1 MKCLFYKFLMDC
13 TLFVTSRSIDNKGHF
28 TFIMV
33 ERPILFSSNTF
44 YPIQVTP
51 RFFREFLRKADT
63 KDKLLTLGL
72 FHTHL
77 VPHKVSVT
85 PRWTS
90 FTTSITLITTTF
102 KSKIISYK
110 RKTFRVDTIFLFVLI
125 ESPLIGTFYQIGVHQ
140 DDRTCRDFGGGDG
153 SQSHTTPLCLS
164 KIFRRSSGKTF
175 FRPIFNFTCVSFE

>member
-1 MKCLFYKFLMDC
+1 MLESYPYCLRGWSIPITFLTYSMKCLFYKFLMDC

-85 PRWTS
+85 PR
-90 FTTSITLITTTF
+90 
-102 KSKIISYK
+102 
-110 RKTFRVDTIFLFVLI
+110 
-125 ESPLIGTFYQIGVHQ
+125 
-140 DDRTCRDFGGGDG
+140 
-153 SQSHTTPLCLS
+153 
-164 KIFRRSSGKTF
+164 
-175 FRPIFNFTCVSFE
+175 